1 MKRNWLATVAR
12 SVLDKIERRSSLE
25 NPQTPLSFPAE
36 WLLDIFNGGRTDS
49 GIRVSEMSSLQ
60 VGTIFAC
67 VNILSDG
74 VCSLPWHIYKHTESE
89 GRGSKA
95 LARDNQ
101 NYDLVRHQPNCE
113 MTTPQLLKVMMVH
126 ALLWGNSFVEM
137 ERSKTDASVVA
148 LWPRS
153 PHKTRAIRIIQPIML
168 EGDLLPAGTLLY
180 ETTDGLRGGDL
191 PEDQDSAVA
200 LGQRRLI
207 LAEDMI
213 HISGMSL
220 DGRVGQSLTW
230 MCRQAIGLSLASEK
244 YAAKFFGNGARP
256 AGVLTFP
263 NKQDDDVIENIR
275 RSWAEGHGGEN
286 VHKVAVLEEGVKF
299 EKIAATP
306 EEGQLLDTRKFQR
319 QELAAMFGVPLFL
332 LGETEKSG
340 KSNVEQTALSFL
352 TFGLNPWIV
361 KFEEAFTT
369 KLFPKKGKVRPSYFV
384 KADTSRLTYPDADS
398 RSKLYAA
405 GRQWGFLNGDDI
417 REMEDMNP
425 IADGSGK
432 IYWSPTTSQNA
443 ANLIPVQ
450 DLTEDPAPTVQR
462 GARPAIEHG
471 STTRGTLK
479 GR

>member
-1 MKRNWLATVAR
+1 VQFNNAAA
-12 SVLDKIERRSSLE
+12 SKIRRHLYHSQP
-25 NPQTPLSFPAE
+25 NGCF
-36 WLLDIFNGGRTDS
+36 DIFNGGRTDS
-49 GIRVSEMSSLQ
+49 GVRVSEMSSLQ
-60 VGTIFAC
+60 VGTIYSC

-74 VCSLPWHIYKHTESE
+74 VASLPWHIYSHGESE
-89 GRGSKA
+89 GRDSKE
-95 LARDNQ
+95 LARN
-101 NYDLVRHQPNCE
+101 NPLYDLIRHQPNPE
-113 MTTPQLLKVMMVH
+113 MNMVALLKVMMVH
-126 ALLWGNSFVEM
+126 VVLWGNAFVEI
-137 ERSKTDASVVA
+137 ERSKTTAQPVA

-153 PHKTRAIRIIQPIML
+153 PHKTRAIRLIQPMML
-168 EGDLLPAGTLLY
+168 EGDLLTSGTMLY
-180 ETTDGLRGGDL
+180 ETNDAYRGGDML
-191 PEDQDSAVA
+191 ESKDSYVQ
-200 LGQRRLI
+200 LCQRRLI

-213 HISGMSL
+213 HVSGLSL

-230 MCRQAIGLSLASEK
+230 ACRQAIGLSMAAEK

-332 LGETEKSG
+332 LGEVEKSG

-369 KLFPKKGKVRPSYFV
+369 KLFPLKGGKRPAYFV
-384 KADTSRLTYPDADS
+384 AADTRKLTYPDADS
-398 RSKLYAA
+398 RAKLYAA

-417 REMEDMNP
+417 RAMEDMNP
-425 IADGSGK
+425 ITDGSGK
-432 IYWSPTTSQNA
+432 VYWAPVIQQNA

-450 DLTEDPAPTVQR
+450 DLSAEAPAPEAQR
-462 GARPAIEHG
+462 SADGLLIEH
-471 STTRGTLK
+471 SARTKGTIRTK
-479 GR
+479 

>member
-1 MKRNWLATVAR
+1 VQLNNAAA
-12 SVLDKIERRSSLE
+12 SKIRRHLYHSQP
-25 NPQTPLSFPAE
+25 NGCF
-36 WLLDIFNGGRTDS
+36 DIFNGGRTDS
-49 GIRVSEMSSLQ
+49 GVRVSEMSSLQ
-60 VGTIFAC
+60 VGTIYSC

-74 VCSLPWHIYKHTESE
+74 VCSLPWHIYSHGELE
-89 GRGSKA
+89 GRDSKT
-95 LARDNQ
+95 LARDNP
-101 NYDLVRHQPNCE
+101 NYDLIRHQPNPE
-113 MTTPQLLKVMMVH
+113 MNMVALLKVMMVH
-126 ALLWGNSFVEM
+126 AVLWGNAFVEI
-137 ERSKTDASVVA
+137 ERSKTTAQPVA

-153 PHKTRAIRIIQPIML
+153 PHKTRAIRLIQPMML
-168 EGDLLPAGTLLY
+168 EGDLLPSGTMLY
-180 ETTDGLRGGDL
+180 ETNDAYRGGDML
-191 PEDQDSAVA
+191 ESKDSYVQ
-200 LGQRRLI
+200 LCQRRLV

-213 HISGMSL
+213 HVSGMSL

-230 MCRQAIGLSLASEK
+230 ACRQAIGLSMAAEK

-306 EEGQLLDTRKFQR
+306 NEGQLLETRKFQR

-369 KLFPKKGKVRPSYFV
+369 KLFPLKGGKRPVYFV
-384 KADTSRLTYPDADS
+384 AADTRKLTYPDADS
-398 RSKLYAA
+398 RAKLYAS

-417 REMEDMNP
+417 RAMEDMNP
-425 IADGSGK
+425 IPDGSGK
-432 IYWSPTTSQNA
+432 VYWAPVIQQNA

-450 DLTEDPAPTVQR
+450 DLSAEAPAPEAQR
-462 GARPAIEHG
+462 SADGLTIQHSAPI
-471 STTRGTLK
+471 K
-479 GR
+479 GIRRTK